1 MTNSKLTFWFDFA
14 STYSYLAAMRI
25 QTLATR
31 ENVEII
37 WRPFLLG
44 PIFKSQ
50 GLETSP
56 FNVFEVKGRHV
67 WRDLERQ
74 ANYYDLP
81 AFTKPEPFPQNGLIP
96 ARIAAHKAAEPW
108 AVEFIKAIFV
118 AQFTQSAS
126 ITDEL
131 IIGVL
136 SDLEQD
142 GENLLNQAKTDQSVK
157 DKLRQATEE
166 AQSMGLFGAPSF
178 ITDDGELFWGND
190 RLEQALDWTKKPQTF
205 LSEAYIK

>member
-1 MTNSKLTFWFDFA
+1 MNNPKLTFWFDFA

-25 QTLATR
+25 QALAAR
-31 ENVEII
+31 ERVEVV

-56 FNVFEVKGRHV
+56 FNVFEAKGNHM

-74 ANYYDLP
+74 ADYYGLP
-81 AFTKPEPFPQNGLIP
+81 AFTKPEPFPQNGLIA
-96 ARIAAHKAAEPW
+96 ARIATLKADEPW
-108 AVEFIKAIFV
+108 VVDFIKAIFT
-118 AQFTQSAS
+118 AQFTQSALIS
-126 ITDEL
+126 DEL
-131 IIGVL
+131 IINIL
-136 SDLEQD
+136 NDLDQD
-142 GENLLNQAKTDQSVK
+142 GQHLLNQAKTDQSIK

-190 RLEQALDWTKKPQTF
+190 RLEQALDWAKKT
-205 LSEAYIK
+205 SDVSI

>member
-1 MTNSKLTFWFDFA
+1 MTNPKLTFWFDFA

-31 ENVEII
+31 ENVDII

-81 AFTKPEPFPQNGLIP
+81 AFTKPEPFPQNGLIA
-96 ARIAAHKAAEPW
+96 ARIATHKAAEPW
-108 AVEFIKAIFV
+108 AVEFIKAIFA

-131 IIGVL
+131 IIGIL

-142 GENLLNQAKTDQSVK
+142 GEHLLNLAKTDQSVK

-166 AQSMGLFGAPSF
+166 AQTLGLFGAPSF

-190 RLEQALDWTKKPQTF
+190 RLEQALNWTKKPQTF
-205 LSEAYIK
+205 PSEA

>member
-1 MTNSKLTFWFDFA
+1 MNNPKLTFWFDFA

-25 QTLATR
+25 EALAAR
-31 ENVEII
+31 ERVEVV

-56 FNVFEVKGRHV
+56 FNVFEAKGNHM

-74 ANYYDLP
+74 ADYYGLP
-81 AFTKPEPFPQNGLIP
+81 AFTKPEPFPQNGLVA
-96 ARIAAHKAAEPW
+96 ARIATYKSSESW
-108 AVEFIKAIFV
+108 VVDFIKAIFT

-126 ITDEL
+126 ISDEL
-131 IIGVL
+131 IISIL
-136 SDLEQD
+136 NDLDQD
-142 GENLLNQAKTDQSVK
+142 GQHLLNQARTDQSIK

-190 RLEQALDWTKKPQTF
+190 RLERALDWAKKPQTF
-205 LSEAYIK
+205 PPEALIK

>member
-1 MTNSKLTFWFDFA
+1 MNNPKLTFWFDFA

-25 QTLATR
+25 EALAAR
-31 ENVEII
+31 ERVEVV

-56 FNVFEVKGRHV
+56 FNVFEAKGNHM

-74 ANYYDLP
+74 ADYYGLP
-81 AFTKPEPFPQNGLIP
+81 AFTKPEPFPQNGLIA
-96 ARIAAHKAAEPW
+96 ARIATLKADEPW
-108 AVEFIKAIFV
+108 VVDFIKAIFT

-126 ITDEL
+126 ISDEL
-131 IIGVL
+131 IINIL
-136 SDLEQD
+136 NDLDQD
-142 GENLLNQAKTDQSVK
+142 GQHLLNQAKTDQSIK

-190 RLEQALDWTKKPQTF
+190 RLEQALDWAKKT
-205 LSEAYIK
+205 SDVSI

>member
-1 MTNSKLTFWFDFA
+1 MNNPKLTFWFDFA

-25 QTLATR
+25 QALAAR
-31 ENVEII
+31 EKVEVV

-56 FNVFEVKGRHV
+56 FNVFEAKGNHM

-74 ANYYDLP
+74 ADYYGLP
-81 AFTKPEPFPQNGLIP
+81 AFTKPEPFPQNGLIA
-96 ARIAAHKAAEPW
+96 ARIATLKADEPW
-108 AVEFIKAIFV
+108 VVDFIKAIFT
-118 AQFTQSAS
+118 AQFRQSAS
-126 ITDEL
+126 ISDEL
-131 IIGVL
+131 IINNL
-136 SDLEQD
+136 NDLDQD
-142 GENLLNQAKTDQSVK
+142 GQHLLNQAKTDQSIK

-166 AQSMGLFGAPSF
+166 AQSLGLFGAPSF

-190 RLEQALDWTKKPQTF
+190 RLEQALDWAKKT
-205 LSEAYIK
+205 SDVSI

>member
-25 QTLATR
+25 QTLASR
-31 ENVEII
+31 ENVDII

-74 ANYYDLP
+74 ANYYGLP
-81 AFTKPEPFPQNGLIP
+81 AFTKPEPFPQNGLIA
-96 ARIAAHKAAEPW
+96 ARIATHKAAEPW
-108 AVEFIKAIFV
+108 AVEFIKAIFA

-131 IIGVL
+131 IIGIL

-142 GENLLNQAKTDQSVK
+142 GEHLLNQAKTDQSIK

-166 AQSMGLFGAPSF
+166 AQTLGLFGAPSF

-205 LSEAYIK
+205 PSEA